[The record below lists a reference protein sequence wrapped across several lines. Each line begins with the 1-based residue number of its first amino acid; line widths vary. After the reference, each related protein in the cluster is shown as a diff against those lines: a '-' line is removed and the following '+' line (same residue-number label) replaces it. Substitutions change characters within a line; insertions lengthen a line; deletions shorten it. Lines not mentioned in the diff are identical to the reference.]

1 MYEGGDY
8 KKEQKVF
15 RPTPIISPIYGILD
29 KNYKKEEIVQK
40 KEVRL
45 SQASS
50 KKVDVDTVREKAY
63 GDLVSDITASMM
75 SDDEADNN
83 ESNKENVFNSD
94 YFDEAFRKI
103 DADRISTQIEFDKID
118 EEIEAEESAKQLG
131 DENKKRVLIEDK
143 MKQIQNTTN
152 NDDVVNVS
160 EKKEQ
165 TKISFFDKLLKFL
178 W

>member
-1 MYEGGDY
+1 MSRI
-8 KKEQKVF
+8 KKQTKNGQFIEQQ
-15 RPTPIISPIYGILD
+15 LD
-29 KNYKKEEIVQK
+29 ELKNQQLKSIEIVETAK
-40 KEVRL
+40 DAFADEVE
-45 SQASS
+45 
-50 KKVDVDTVREKAY
+50 TT
-63 GDLVSDITASMM
+63 I
-75 SDDEADNN
+75 

-94 YFDEAFRKI
+94 YFTEAFRKI

-131 DENKKRVLIEDK
+131 DESKKRALIEDK

-165 TKISFFDKLLKFL
+165 TKISFFDKLLKVL
-178 W
+178 